1 MKWKY
6 SISILTMTAILAGM
20 GTASAVNMM
29 WSVDIVEQVLQARKD
44 FFMNDLS
51 YRWVD
56 SPEQVNWDEIGD
68 NEVIL
73 VPNTEAPDGNYTVD
87 VSQNLSAVNPLDT
100 GKEILYYLF
109 WTEEDKLEADV
120 AALQNKLDLTDEQ
133 MEALKELGLK
143 EHLVCQNLSEVYADD
158 ASSFNAA
165 LDENTQ
171 ASKQRIQEI
180 LGDRTED
187 FRNWIADWWEEE
199 RQYRMNA
206 NVFRC

>member
-187 FRNWIADWWEEE
+187 FRNWIAAWWEEE
-199 RQYRMNA
+199 RQDRMHSDA
-206 NVFRC
+206 

>member
-6 SISILTMTAILAGM
+6 SISILAMTAILAGI
-20 GTASAVNMM
+20 GTASAVNVM

-44 FFMNDLS
+44 FFMNGLS

-73 VPNTEAPDGNYTVD
+73 VPNMEVPDGNHTLD

-120 AALQNKLDLTDEQ
+120 VALQSKLGLTDEQ

-187 FRNWIADWWEEE
+187 FRNWIAAWWEEE
-199 RQYRMNA
+199 RQDRMHSDA
-206 NVFRC
+206 

>member
-6 SISILTMTAILAGM
+6 SISILAMTAILAGI
-20 GTASAVNMM
+20 GTASAVHMM

-44 FFMNDLS
+44 FFMNGLS

-120 AALQNKLDLTDEQ
+120 AALQNKLGLTDEQ

-143 EHLVCQNLSEVYADD
+143 EHLVCQNLSKVYADD

-187 FRNWIADWWEEE
+187 FRNWIAAWWEEE
-199 RQYRMNA
+199 RQDRMHSDA
-206 NVFRC
+206 

>member
-6 SISILTMTAILAGM
+6 SISILTMTAILAGI

-44 FFMNDLS
+44 FFMNGLS
-51 YRWVD
+51 YRWGD
-56 SPEQVNWDEIGD
+56 SSEQVNWDEIGD

-73 VPNTEAPDGNYTVD
+73 VPHTEALDGNYTAD

-109 WTEEDKLEADV
+109 WTEEDKLEADI
-120 AALQNKLDLTDEQ
+120 AALQSKLGLTDEQ

-158 ASSFNAA
+158 ASLFNAA

-187 FRNWIADWWEEE
+187 FRNWIAAWWEEE
-199 RQYRMNA
+199 RQDRMHSA
-206 NVFRC
+206 A

>member
-44 FFMNDLS
+44 FFMNGLS

-187 FRNWIADWWEEE
+187 FRNWIAAWWEEE
-199 RQYRMNA
+199 RQDQMHSDA
-206 NVFRC
+206 

>member
-1 MKWKY
+1 
-6 SISILTMTAILAGM
+6 MTAILAGM

-44 FFMNDLS
+44 FFMNGLS

-187 FRNWIADWWEEE
+187 FRNWIAAWWEEE
-199 RQYRMNA
+199 RQDRMHSDA
-206 NVFRC
+206 

>member
-44 FFMNDLS
+44 FFMNGLS

-187 FRNWIADWWEEE
+187 FRNWIAAWWEEE
-199 RQYRMNA
+199 RQDRMHSDA
-206 NVFRC
+206 

>member
-6 SISILTMTAILAGM
+6 SISILTMTAILAGI

-44 FFMNDLS
+44 FFMNGLA
-51 YRWVD
+51 YRWGD
-56 SPEQVNWDEIGD
+56 SSEQVNWDEIGD

-73 VPNTEAPDGNYTVD
+73 VPHTEAPDGNYTAD

-109 WTEEDKLEADV
+109 WTEEDKLEADI
-120 AALQNKLDLTDEQ
+120 AALQSKLGLTDEQ

-158 ASSFNAA
+158 ASLFNAA

-187 FRNWIADWWEEE
+187 FRNWIAAWWEEE
-199 RQYRMNA
+199 RQDRMHSDA
-206 NVFRC
+206 